1 MPPRQPGCSAHCAP
15 QAPADEPTSCLFCR
29 HVAAFKTP
37 LCQKVLKD
45 TPAFWPRK
53 ECYASHPQSF
63 QMRCCCLRQRAEQLN
78 VCPILLAPQ
87 QRGDG
92 HSRTSRDSPCGV
104 LGITVNQPNRMPLH
118 VPLVADALAGQTDAA
133 QTVPLRNSP
142 AYRPPK
148 GMPAPRRGCRP
159 RKLWRHPRFAAAI
172 SYNGRMSA
180 ASIRP
185 PVLWPCHPSTI
196 RLSRLPQQ
204 KSRRIARASP
214 RPSTRRAPHLFSD
227 TFSGYAPVHARK
239 QVCHN
244 STTDHPDAKQ
254 KDSSTPQSPD

>member
-15 QAPADEPTSCLFCR
+15 QAPADEPTSCLSCR

-37 LCQKVLKD
+37 LCQKVWKD

-148 GMPAPRRGCRP
+148 
-159 RKLWRHPRFAAAI
+159 
-172 SYNGRMSA
+172 
-180 ASIRP
+180 
-185 PVLWPCHPSTI
+185 
-196 RLSRLPQQ
+196 
-204 KSRRIARASP
+204 ARASP

-244 STTDHPDAKQ
+244 STTNHPDAKQ
-254 KDSSTPQSPD
+254 KDSSTPKSPD